1 MAALTAMPPGAL
13 PPPHSD
19 GRRRDTARLLGAMA
33 LPPAAIAAALALIVA
48 ATPSAAPDAPAAP
61 APHEA
66 APAAA
71 AADAAPAAP
80 TLPREAAP
88 PAIAQPPAPTFD
100 EAVAELV
107 AIGQRTAAFA
117 QDDDHAAASASD
129 QLARARFA
137 ALLAGFPDAGEQAL
151 RRLVAA
157 ATPLA
162 HGLVQGRDFVLQL
175 VVVAECARRADAADT
190 GGGHA
195 PLEHFVHDVLA
206 AMPASP
212 AMAAVGARALVR
224 QPHLRLA
231 HETAVLGLVELAG
244 AGQFSR
250 EVATGLL
257 LTLWDN
263 LERHGER
270 SSEALAA
277 LALLLLDGKDGSQR
291 AAACRHLL
299 REPRYRALVVD
310 ALRRSADRGFVRE
323 VASLV
328 ASDLPVDDALGV
340 LADLGPALGRAPHAY
355 LVCGHRAPD
364 AVADAYRRLL
374 ADDVQPDRRVDLVAG
389 VGMVRSPT
397 GLDVARTA
405 LAHDRSPEVRLQAV
419 FALTANADP
428 ETAMAALLQAADD
441 AELTAAQTRCD
452 GLVFALGNLERQAD
466 AAAMDRATRR
476 LDALSLSA
484 DGRGKLA
491 ALRARTVPGEAASAG
506 PGSR

>member
-1 MAALTAMPPGAL
+1 
-13 PPPHSD
+13 
-19 GRRRDTARLLGAMA
+19 
-33 LPPAAIAAALALIVA
+33 
-48 ATPSAAPDAPAAP
+48 
-61 APHEA
+61 
-66 APAAA
+66 
-71 AADAAPAAP
+71 
-80 TLPREAAP
+80 
-88 PAIAQPPAPTFD
+88 
-100 EAVAELV
+100 
-107 AIGQRTAAFA
+107 
-117 QDDDHAAASASD
+117 
-129 QLARARFA
+129 
-137 ALLAGFPDAGEQAL
+137 
-151 RRLVAA
+151 
-157 ATPLA
+157 
-162 HGLVQGRDFVLQL
+162 
-175 VVVAECARRADAADT
+175 
-190 GGGHA
+190 
-195 PLEHFVHDVLA
+195 
-206 AMPASP
+206 
-212 AMAAVGARALVR
+212 MAAVGARALVR

-244 AGQFSR
+244 AGQFPR
-250 EVATGLL
+250 EIATGLL

-299 REPRYRALVVD
+299 REARYRALVVD

-441 AELTAAQTRCD
+441 AELTAERARCD

-484 DGRGKLA
+484 DGRAKLA
-491 ALRARTVPGEAASAG
+491 ALRARTVPGEQTAAGS
-506 PGSR
+506 GSR

>member
-1 MAALTAMPPGAL
+1 MAALPPRHEG
-13 PPPHSD
+13 S
-19 GRRRDTARLLGAMA
+19 RRRDAARLLGAVA

-48 ATPSAAPDAPAAP
+48 ATPTAAPDAPAAS
-61 APHEA
+61 APHDA
-66 APAAA
+66 PPAAA
-71 AADAAPAAP
+71 AAGAAPAAP

-88 PAIAQPPAPTFD
+88 PATTQPPAASFD

-137 ALLAGFPDAGEQAL
+137 ALMAGFPDAGEQAL

-175 VVVAECARRADAADT
+175 VVVAECARRADDADD
-190 GGGHA
+190 GGARA

-231 HETAVLGLVELAG
+231 HESAVLGLVELAG
-244 AGQFSR
+244 AEQFPR

-270 SSEALAA
+270 SSDALAA

-299 REPRYRALVVD
+299 REARYRALVVD

-374 ADDVQPDRRVDLVAG
+374 ADDVQPERRVDLVAG

-441 AELTAAQTRCD
+441 VELTAARTRCD
-452 GLVFALGNLERQAD
+452 GL
-466 AAAMDRATRR
+466 
-476 LDALSLSA
+476 
-484 DGRGKLA
+484 
-491 ALRARTVPGEAASAG
+491 
-506 PGSR
+506 